1 MMNET
6 FYTNGKNKFKNDEF
20 DGNEWSAPYM
30 VDVNEI
36 KDRINSFNLVGRK
49 IKNIRF
55 IGLCYNLRREWI
67 EEIAYNNATGSEEE
81 KQKFSNYD
89 SIPDELQYLRFAE
102 IDEPLLIKFEDE
114 TESRNKLNTN
124 PAHVMAITMIR
135 DVLRTTGITATAGI
149 GTNLYLAKVAMDIVA
164 KKQPADKDGVRIA
177 ELNEDSYK
185 FLLWDHKPLTDF
197 WQIGNG
203 KARRLEKAYMFTMGD
218 IAARTQW
225 DEEFFYKTFGIDGEI
240 LVDHRCRRHHPV

>member
-67 EEIAYNNATGSEEE
+67 EEIAYNNA
-81 KQKFSNYD
+81 KYMRFRQKRNLGKLPVY
-89 SIPDELQYLRFAE
+89 I
-102 IDEPLLIKFEDE
+102 LLY
-114 TESRNKLNTN
+114 T
-124 PAHVMAITMIR
+124 
-135 DVLRTTGITATAGI
+135 
-149 GTNLYLAKVAMDIVA
+149 
-164 KKQPADKDGVRIA
+164 
-177 ELNEDSYK
+177 
-185 FLLWDHKPLTDF
+185 
-197 WQIGNG
+197 
-203 KARRLEKAYMFTMGD
+203 
-218 IAARTQW
+218 
-225 DEEFFYKTFGIDGEI
+225 
-240 LVDHRCRRHHPV
+240 